1 MATLRSTELI
11 LTALTLTGCGLTGP
25 AHGPSLPSAAA
36 TVDMG
41 FESYSPAT
49 VTIERSQTVEWR
61 NTSLITHTVT
71 DDPNLAK
78 RSEDSM
84 LPAGAA
90 AFNSGDISAGEVYT
104 QTFNVPGTFRYFCT
118 HHEGSGM
125 VGTVVVRPAS

>member
-1 MATLRSTELI
+1 
-11 LTALTLTGCGLTGP
+11 
-25 AHGPSLPSAAA
+25 
-36 TVDMG
+36 
-41 FESYSPAT
+41 
-49 VTIERSQTVEWR
+49 VEWR
-61 NTSLITHTVT
+61 NTSLLTHTVT

-104 QTFNVPGTFRYFCT
+104 RTFNVPGTYRYFCT
-118 HHEGSGM
+118 HHEGGGM